1 MTKSTK
7 NLIAIYR
14 LALGGTLIG
23 PDVVKVKPLLV
34 PFL

>member
-1 MTKSTK
+1 MAKSTK

-23 PDVVKVKPLLV
+23 PDVVKPLLV